1 LGPVFEN
8 LCFNEFAKVLSHATA
23 PANIMFWRTAGGA
36 EVDFVIEHGDQLIPV
51 EVKFSNAYGGSDLKN
66 LLRFKQD
73 YPKKVNKMI
82 LIYNGPL
89 KMDGEFIFIPLW
101 MI

>member
-1 LGPVFEN
+1 MVRQP
-8 LCFNEFAKVLSHATA
+8 SRSA
-23 PANIMFWRTAGGA
+23 PRILMTTGGA

-51 EVKFSNAYGGSDLKN
+51 AVKFSSNYSGSDLKN

-73 YPKKVNKMI
+73 YPKKVSKMI

-101 MI
+101 LI